1 VFTFY
6 ICAGKF
12 KGYGVENQ
20 QLSLDALVDLLS
32 SVDHDK
38 VVTSKDAVISDE
50 ALGALLDR
58 SFCSKKPQDQEKENQ
73 TSKHSEV
80 FKVLEV
86 RDEKGNVIHNLD
98 TESESQPTNDTS
110 TQCTST
116 SIESSECPSA
126 KDITTRNVESTSTNK
141 QVSPPPS
148 MSTESTDKVSS
159 AESTSI
165 TSPKSTDRLSTSRV
179 EPMDNPTLQT
189 THHASSESSSSVC
202 SESTSTG
209 GESTVNPTPA
219 ECADNALPNLDC
231 PLTNNIARDCT
242 AEIPTGC
249 TDSVMPPASTEDP
262 TGCTDSVMPPASTED
277 TIPTGSTGSVVP
289 VIPPASTDCPDSVMP
304 PASTDTGSTGSVVPP
319 ASTDCP
325 DSVMPPASVP
335 VGSTAIGDAIPE
347 EYAGSTVSHPTN
359 TGSELQLVPAGCVN
373 SAEYQSSC
381 NISPPAEP
389 ANTTASSQVICY

>member
-1 VFTFY
+1 M
-6 ICAGKF
+6 
-12 KGYGVENQ
+12 ENQ

-126 KDITTRNVESTSTNK
+126 KDITTMNVESTGTNK
-141 QVSPPPS
+141 QASPPPS

-165 TSPKSTDRLSTSRV
+165 TSPESTNRLSTSRV

-249 TDSVMPPASTEDP
+249 TDSVMPPASTEDTIP
-262 TGCTDSVMPPASTED
+262 TGCPDSVMPPASTD
-277 TIPTGSTGSVVP
+277 TGST
-289 VIPPASTDCPDSVMP
+289 DSVMP

-359 TGSELQLVPAGCVN
+359 TGSELQSVPAGCVN